1 MNRFTNAVVIVTGAG
16 SGMGAATAR
25 RFANEGAKVVLVGRN
40 REKLEKV
47 AKSMPSE
54 KAFIKTAD
62 VSQWEEVKALVN
74 DTVERF
80 GKLDVLVNN
89 AGVAVMGTLDNTSLD
104 DWHKVMNIDVNG
116 VFYGCKAAMPH
127 LVKSGGSIINVSSVS
142 GLRGDW
148 RMSAYNAAKGAV
160 SNLTRALALEFGG
173 QGVRVNAVCP
183 ALTMTDMTGDMGDN
197 KELMA
202 KFAERIPMGRG
213 AEPEEIADVIAFL
226 ASTDARFVNGVNLP
240 VDGGLSAS
248 NGQPPQPE

>member
-1 MNRFTNAVVIVTGAG
+1 MNRFTNSVVIVTGAG
-16 SGMGAATAR
+16 SGMGEATAR

-40 REKLEKV
+40 REKLERV
-47 AKSMPSE
+47 AKSLPSE
-54 KAFIKTAD
+54 KAFIKVAD
-62 VSQWEEVKALVN
+62 VSKWEEVQALVN
-74 DTVERF
+74 DTVERL

-89 AGVAVMGTLDNTSLD
+89 AGVAVMGTLENTSLD
-104 DWHKVMNIDVNG
+104 DWHKVMSIDVDG
-116 VFYGCKAAMPH
+116 VFHGCRAAMPH
-127 LVKSGGSIINVSSVS
+127 LIKSGGSIINVSSVS

-160 SNLTRALALEFGG
+160 SNLTRSLALEFGS

-183 ALTMTDMTGDMGDN
+183 SLTMSDMTAGMGDD
-197 KELMA
+197 KALMA

-213 AEPEEIADVIAFL
+213 AQPEEIADVIAFL
-226 ASTDARFVNGVNLP
+226 ASHDARFVNGVNLP